1 MPRPREYDETEVLN
15 SAMRIFWEHGYRAS
29 TRQLAEAMGINQ
41 FSVYASFKSKAGLF
55 GRALEQY
62 IDQIE
67 ASLLVPLL
75 SEKAA
80 MPELR
85 QFLEGFVHTKDLD
98 YPNGCLICNT
108 MIDKSS
114 HTKPIRLA
122 IERYR
127 ALITRAFL
135 RVITNAYP
143 DMPEPVIRAR
153 CEFLFGA
160 LLGLFVQK
168 RMGAEG
174 QPVQIL
180 VDEIMS
186 AVERPYA

>member
-1 MPRPREYDETEVLN
+1 MPRRREYDETEVLN
-15 SAMRIFWEHGYRAS
+15 SAMRVFWEHGYRAS
-29 TRQLAEAMGINQ
+29 TRQLADAMGINQ

-62 IDQIE
+62 VDQIE

-75 SEKAA
+75 SEQAA

-85 QFLEGFVHTKDLD
+85 QFLESFVNTKHLD

-108 MIDKSS
+108 MIEQSA
-114 HTKPIRLA
+114 HAAPIRSA

-135 RVITNAYP
+135 RVLTNAFP
-143 DMPEPVIRAR
+143 GMPESVVHAR

-174 QPVQIL
+174 PPVQIL

-186 AVERPYA
+186 AIERDYE